1 MHPHLYMRSLF
12 AAGAFSLLSLLNSA
26 AAAADAVS
34 DEMIRQLPKIKD
46 FVEVPIKT
54 LRAVETEDGKI
65 FFLNETGR
73 YVIGG
78 TLFDAWTKQKLDNV
92 RGMRNNFT
100 HIRLSEMGFKTSDFS
115 VITVGNGSKEVFV
128 FADPLCR
135 WCHELINEIR
145 SDKAEALRKDYRF
158 LIVAVPALGDESA
171 RLVKHLACTTEK
183 SDAKKLDAFTG
194 RTLESLPS
202 KENASCSAAYERL
215 LIASHMLGIRSV
227 PFVIAPD
234 GRFTAGKPK
243 DLASWLKEGDAG
255 LEKEAEELREALKRT
270 ADRMKNNRQ

>member
-1 MHPHLYMRSLF
+1 MRAPVYSRLI
-12 AAGAFSLLSLLNSA
+12 AASVLTLLSLSGSGVSA
-26 AAAADAVS
+26 SDAVS
-34 DEMIRQLPKIKD
+34 DEMIRQLPKIRD

-73 YVIGG
+73 YVISGM
-78 TLFDAWTKQKLDNV
+78 LFDAWTKQKLDSV

-115 VITVGNGSKEVFV
+115 AIAIGSGSKEVFV

-145 SDKAEALRKDYRF
+145 SDKAADLRKNYRF

-171 RLVKHLACTTEK
+171 RLVKHLTCTKEK
-183 SDAKKLDAFTG
+183 SDDKKLDAFVG
-194 RTLESLPS
+194 RAIESIPS
-202 KENASCSAAYERL
+202 AETAACTAAYERL

-243 DLASWLKEGDAG
+243 DLAAWLNEGDKR
-255 LEKEAEELREALKRT
+255 LEKEAEELRAALKRT
-270 ADRMKNNRQ
+270 SERLKNNRQ

>member
-12 AAGAFSLLSLLNSA
+12 AASTFSLLSLLNSA
-26 AAAADAVS
+26 AAADAVS
-34 DEMIRQLPKIKD
+34 DEIIRQLPKIKD
-46 FVEVPIKT
+46 FVELPVKT

-92 RGMRNNFT
+92 RGMRHNFT

-115 VITVGNGSKEVFV
+115 AITVGNGSKEVFV

-145 SDKAEALRKDYRF
+145 SDKTEALRKDYRF
-158 LIVAVPALGDESA
+158 LIVAIPALGDESA

-183 SDAKKLDAFTG
+183 SEAKKLDAFTS

-202 KENASCSAAYERL
+202 KETASCSATYERL
-215 LIASHMLGIRSV
+215 LIASRMLGIRSV

-243 DLASWLKEGDAG
+243 DLASWLKEGDAE
-255 LEKEAEELREALKRT
+255 LEKETAELRAALKRT